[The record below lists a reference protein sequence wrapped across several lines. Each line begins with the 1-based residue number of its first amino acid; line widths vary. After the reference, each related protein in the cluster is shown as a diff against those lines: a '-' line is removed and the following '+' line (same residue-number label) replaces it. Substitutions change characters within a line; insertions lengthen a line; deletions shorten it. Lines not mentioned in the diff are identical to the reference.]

1 MGNKIA
7 HQGLT
12 FAQKKLFTLNFC
24 AMERKLIN
32 SVVNGILRNHFD
44 SEENTL
50 RGIALWLCRQMNVS
64 LKDGMENHAASLE
77 DLFVDGEE
85 AAHKIAQNIPR
96 EQLRLLEENFALT
109 AETLLLL
116 SYHYGFKPTNL
127 SLPVTEA
134 ASRFLF
140 SFLRPH
146 EGSIIYNPFGGDYY
160 APGRYPQYRFVSPNI
175 DGQVSDFSIL
185 YQAARGLGNSTY
197 FTFNPFLNPEGGE
210 SVYDSIYIPA
220 MPYGVRIMGF
230 GRKIEENYILNALRL
245 LRGGGRMVVVLPA
258 MALTADSFFE
268 LRKTLLDKRIL
279 RRVILFPTKALWSN
293 TTLSTVAFVLENS
306 WNENPYFYLHDLS
319 KGSFSTTE
327 ESQELFNLVAFN
339 DPAASVTIE
348 YSAPFSTHN
357 VQILPPSASL
367 QRIERPGFKYVRLGE
382 LLSPYR
388 KSVELDGTEMVARL
402 SGKDMHLTLPDYM
415 IDIQDVE
422 ITPARGRFTR
432 IEEPVLCFHGITQNY
447 VWCIGEKDYPVYC
460 NSDIYTFRISS
471 ELISPEYLC
480 FVLGQEDILAD
491 IKSRVSGY
499 GIPRITRQALLD
511 VAIPVPDQDRQDLVT
526 QELQRFISDQKTM
539 LAEQQKRSHEAD
551 IEDIREDIKDK
562 IHLLGPYNTNVQT
575 GIHRIV
581 KMLQRGDK
589 LEAGTE
595 VYKDSGIELL
605 GFLKS
610 LLVKSEDAGYI
621 MASIGESIFEE
632 AEQPLDAFT
641 FIQEYVARLQSDEE
655 YEGISFEITPIKRP
669 CYMMITERSLRLVLD
684 TIVRN
689 AVLHGFSDAFSG
701 PRKIRFGLDVH
712 PGSGFA
718 VISVA
723 NNGLPAAEG
732 FTQSL
737 YEGKF
742 GKCGPTAHSG
752 RGGFF
757 VARAMAYYK
766 GYVIVNTSD
775 KKWPFD
781 VWLHIPI
788 SHE

>member
-1 MGNKIA
+1 
-7 HQGLT
+7 
-12 FAQKKLFTLNFC
+12 
-24 AMERKLIN
+24 MERKLVI
-32 SVVNGILRNHFD
+32 SVINGILRNHFD

-64 LKDGMENHAASLE
+64 VRDDEENGSASLE
-77 DLFVDGEE
+77 DLFIDGEE
-85 AAHKIAQNIPR
+85 AARKIERNVPR
-96 EQLRLLEENFALT
+96 KQLQLLEESFAMT
-109 AETLLLL
+109 TEVLLF
-116 SYHYGFKPTNL
+116 SSVPTWIP
-127 SLPVTEA
+127 SRQPSTPVNKA

-140 SFLRPH
+140 SFICPKNDNV
-146 EGSIIYNPFGGDYY
+146 IYNPFGGDYF
-160 APGRYPQYRFVSPNI
+160 APEQHPQYRFISPTL
-175 DGQVSDFSIL
+175 DGHVSDFSVL
-185 YQAARGLGNSTY
+185 YQAARGLTNSTY

-210 SVYDSIYIPA
+210 SVYESIYIPA
-220 MPYGVRIMGF
+220 MPYGVRIMGL

-245 LRGGGRMVVVLPA
+245 LREGGRMVVVLPA
-258 MALTADSFFE
+258 MSLTADNYFE
-268 LRKTLLDKRIL
+268 LRKTFLDKRIL
-279 RRVILFPTKALWSN
+279 RRVIL
-293 TTLSTVAFVLENS
+293 LSSLTPDATVKNVAFILENS
-306 WNENPYFYLHDLS
+306 RNENPFFYFHDLS
-319 KGSFSTTE
+319 KRSLSTNE
-327 ESQELFNLVAFN
+327 DAQELTNLVIAH
-339 DPAASVTIE
+339 DPDVSAAIE
-348 YSAPFSTHN
+348 YAAPFSTHN
-357 VQILPPSASL
+357 VQILPPSASV
-367 QRIERPGFKYVRLGE
+367 QRIERPGFKYVKLGE

-422 ITPARGRFTR
+422 ITPASGRFTC

-460 NSDIYTFRISS
+460 NSDVYTFRISS

-480 FVLGQEDILAD
+480 FVLGQEDIKAD

-499 GIPRITRQALLD
+499 GIPRITRQSLLD
-511 VAIPVPDQDRQDLVT
+511 VAIPVPDKDRQVLVT
-526 QELQRFISDQKTM
+526 QELQRFVSDQKTM

-632 AEQPLDAFT
+632 VEQPLDVFT
-641 FIQEYVARLQSDEE
+641 FIQEYVARIQSDEE

>member
-1 MGNKIA
+1 MSIKIA

-24 AMERKLIN
+24 AMERKLVI
-32 SVVNGILRNHFD
+32 SVINGILRNHFD

-50 RGIALWLCRQMNVS
+50 RGIALWLCRQMNIS
-64 LKDGMENHAASLE
+64 LRDGKENSTTSLE
-77 DLFVDGEE
+77 DLFIDGED
-85 AAHKIAQNIPR
+85 AARKIALYLSD
-96 EQLRLLEENFALT
+96 EQLHLLEENIALT
-109 AETLLLL
+109 AEILLLH
-116 SYHYGFKPTNL
+116 SYHYGFKSENL
-127 SLPVTEA
+127 SFPVTEA

-140 SFLRPH
+140 NFLHPH
-146 EGSIIYNPFGGDYY
+146 EGSAIYNPFAGDYY
-160 APGRYPQYRFVSPNI
+160 APARYPQYRFVSPTI
-175 DGQVSDFSIL
+175 DGQVSDFAIL
-185 YQAARGLGNSTY
+185 YQAARGLSNSTY
-197 FTFNPFLNPEGGE
+197 FTFNPFLNSEGGE
-210 SVYDSIYIPA
+210 SLYDSIYIPA
-220 MPYGVRIMGF
+220 MPFGVKIIGL
-230 GRKIEENYILNALRL
+230 GRKVEETYILNALRL
-245 LRGGGRMVVVLPA
+245 LRDGGRMVVVLPA
-258 MALTADSFFE
+258 LALTADSFFE
-268 LRKTLLDKRIL
+268 LRKTFLDKRIL
-279 RRVILFPTKALWSN
+279 RRVILLSPKALSEDTSVN
-293 TTLSTVAFVLENS
+293 AVVFVLENS
-306 WNENPYFYLHDLS
+306 QNENPYFYFHDVS
-319 KGSFSTTE
+319 KRPLLTE
-327 ESQELFNLVAFN
+327 EDALKLLDRISINEPSVS
-339 DPAASVTIE
+339 AAIE
-348 YSAPFSTHN
+348 YDTPLSTHN
-357 VQILPPSASL
+357 VQILPPSAAV
-367 QRIERPGFKYVRLGE
+367 QRIERPGFKYVRLND

-388 KSVELDGTEMVARL
+388 KSVELDGTKMVARL

-422 ITPARGRFTR
+422 ITAARGRFTC

-447 VWCIGEKDYPVYC
+447 VWCVGEKDYPVYC
-460 NSDIYTFRISS
+460 NSDIYTFKISS

-480 FVLGQEDILAD
+480 FVLSQEDIKAD
-491 IKSRVSGY
+491 IKNRVTGY
-499 GIPRITRQALLD
+499 GIPRITRQSLLD
-511 VAIPVPDQDRQDLVT
+511 VAIPVPDKDRQDLIT
-526 QELQRFISDQKTM
+526 QALQQFVSDQKTM
-539 LAEQQKRSHEAD
+539 LVEQQKRSHEAD

-575 GIHRIV
+575 GINRII

-589 LEAGTE
+589 LEAGTV
-595 VYKDSGIELL
+595 VYKDSSIELL

-632 AEQPLDAFT
+632 ADQPLDAST

-655 YEGISFEITPIKRP
+655 YEGISFEITPIKQP
-669 CYMMITERSLRLVLD
+669 HYMMITERSLRLVLD

-701 PRKIRFGLDVH
+701 PRKIRFSLDAH
-712 PGSGFA
+712 TKSNFA
-718 VISVA
+718 VISIA
-723 NNGLPAAEG
+723 NNGLPPAEG

-757 VARAMAYYK
+757 VSKAMAFYK
-766 GYVIVNTSD
+766 GYLFVNTGD